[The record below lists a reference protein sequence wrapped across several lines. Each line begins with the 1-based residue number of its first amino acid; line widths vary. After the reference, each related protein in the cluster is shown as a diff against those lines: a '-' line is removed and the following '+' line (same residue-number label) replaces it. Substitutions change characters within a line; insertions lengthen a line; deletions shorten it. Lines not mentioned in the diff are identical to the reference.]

1 MMFSKK
7 IIEFLEE
14 CKTVSVGTVTPEGK
28 PHVTAVWHIFEK
40 DDIIFNAE
48 KRAVKVKNLL
58 RNPNITML
66 FDLYDE
72 RWVILD
78 GTAEMIY
85 DQPSIKDHLD
95 RLFIKYH
102 GTTDNDYTREVYA
115 QMPERLSIR
124 VKVSNVISFGVD

>member
-1 MMFSKK
+1 M
-7 IIEFLEE
+7 
-14 CKTVSVGTVTPEGK
+14 
-28 PHVTAVWHIFEK
+28 
-40 DDIIFNAE
+40 
-48 KRAVKVKNLL
+48 KVKNLIQ
-58 RNPNITML
+58 NPNVTML
-66 FDLYDE
+66 FDLNDE

-95 RLFIKYH
+95 RLFIKYL